1 MDQTVHSIYFLYLKY
16 DMFSCLASLSNIIGD
31 TVDVNTDMSKLGDH
45 AISMAVVDTIQNREM
60 NSFAVS
66 DLYELRKGLKGFIND
81 YGS

>member
-1 MDQTVHSIYFLYLKY
+1 
-16 DMFSCLASLSNIIGD
+16 
-31 TVDVNTDMSKLGDH
+31 
-45 AISMAVVDTIQNREM
+45 M